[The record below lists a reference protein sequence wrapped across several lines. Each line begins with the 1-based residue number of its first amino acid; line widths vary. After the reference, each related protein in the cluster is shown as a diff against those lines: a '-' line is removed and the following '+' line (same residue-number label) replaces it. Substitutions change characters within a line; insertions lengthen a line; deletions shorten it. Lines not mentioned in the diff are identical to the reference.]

1 MPRVPEHFPT
11 CRPRQM
17 GPPQVLTRLVPVSTL
32 PALVLHLT
40 SYMLPGA
47 PPSIHLPCDSVRL
60 DKVLSRLLCTVLWAH
75 ISFLARIQVATTSS
89 DKAHTQKKAPDG
101 PFLPAEHA
109 SAHPTDQRKPADPRQ
124 SDELSPLPQPMY
136 HDSAGSVPAEQHG
149 KSDLAPSNQRATH
162 RAVRAWGAAAAAP
175 PPPRGGGLP
184 PDGRRMSFG
193 ATQERGVAYE
203 PRMSFSGDV
212 PLSPFESSIPALRER
227 QHHLRHSVD
236 LSSRPPSSSL
246 SLEDAF
252 RRERQSNRR
261 CAFALSAAS
270 SAACHVHGG
279 GHVHG

>member
-1 MPRVPEHFPT
+1 VP
-11 CRPRQM
+11 
-17 GPPQVLTRLVPVSTL
+17 TL
-32 PALVLHLT
+32 PALVLHLK
-40 SYMLPGA
+40 SCMLLEA
-47 PPSIHLPCDSVRL
+47 PPFVHLPCDSLRL
-60 DKVLSRLLCTVLWAH
+60 DEVLSRLRCTVFWAQL
-75 ISFLARIQVATTSS
+75 SFLARGQVATTSS
-89 DKAHTQKKAPDG
+89 DKVQTQKKAPDG
-101 PFLPAEHA
+101 PSLPAEHA

-136 HDSAGSVPAEQHG
+136 HDSAGSVPAEQRG
-149 KSDLAPSNQRATH
+149 KSDLAPSNQRATD
-162 RAVRAWGAAAAAP
+162 RAISAWGAAAAAP

-184 PDGRRMSFG
+184 PDGRRMFFG

-203 PRMSFSGDV
+203 PRMNFSGDV

-261 CAFALSAAS
+261 CVFALSAAS
-270 SAACHVHGG
+270 SAARHVLDG